1 MMDVKLN
8 TKEAFTVI
16 TPSESHLAANMAEE
30 FANVLHRMATA
41 ECPHA
46 VLDMQFVQTMDT
58 EIADLLAAHA
68 AQCLEQGTS
77 FVICSVQPAVMA
89 EIKALDLTDLLN
101 ITPTESEAWD
111 IIHMEAIER
120 ELLNGENDDAC

>member
-16 TPSESHLAANMAEE
+16 TPREPHLAVNMADD
-30 FANVLHRMATA
+30 FAKLLHQMTSA
-41 ECPHA
+41 ECPHM
-46 VLDMQFVQTMDT
+46 VLDFQHVEQMDD
-58 EIADLLAAHA
+58 EIAGLLATQY
-68 AQCLEQGTS
+68 AQCLERGIS
-77 FVICSVQPAVMA
+77 FVLCNVQTGVM
-89 EIKALDLTDLLN
+89 ERLKSIELSDLLN

>member
-16 TPSESHLAANMAEE
+16 TPHEPHLAVNMADD
-30 FANVLHRMATA
+30 FANLLHQITSA
-41 ECPHA
+41 ERPHA
-46 VLDMQFVQTMDT
+46 VLDMQHVTHMDP
-58 EIADLLAAHA
+58 EIAELLAGHYG
-68 AQCLEQGTS
+68 QCLEQGAS
-77 FVICSVQPAVMA
+77 FVICSVQPGVM
-89 EIKALDLTDLLN
+89 EMLKSMDLSDLLN